1 MTQLKLRTVMESIM
15 MFDAYSGDKKMT
27 PNRRHFNEFVE

>member
-15 MFDAYSGDKKMT
+15 MFDAYSGDKKNDAEST
-27 PNRRHFNEFVE
+27 SF